1 MIRIF
6 SIDISIKSILLAT
19 VESAAVLV
27 SLLSAIWLRFW
38 NNPAGFEHYTSMPA
52 FGWHAL
58 IVVAVFQICFYY
70 NDLYDLVAVR
80 RNADGLL
87 RLVQSLGAACLTL
100 GVLYFLMPS
109 LLIGRGVF
117 FITSLLVV
125 TLVTLTRTVVDATWS
140 ITARPQKVLIIGSGE
155 LAQQVAAEINKRHD
169 LNLQLEGLMGT
180 ASRPDLRNA
189 LYLGDTDEL
198 NSVVREYQIDRIIVA
213 MEDQR
218 GMLPVRELVRLRVD
232 GVKVEDA
239 QSALASLTGRIW
251 LRTARP
257 SWFVYSDGFRRSR
270 LTEAAKRLLDLAFG
284 LIGFIVSA
292 PIMALVA
299 VLVRLDSPGPVLYRQ
314 VRVGLKGKHF
324 EVLKFRSMMA
334 DAEAKDGAQWSRHG
348 DPRVTALGRY
358 LRKFRLDELPQFINV
373 IRGDMSFVGPRPERP
388 VFVAQLR
395 AEIPY
400 YDERHSV
407 RPGLTGWAQVQ
418 YPYGAS
424 VEDAFR
430 KLEYDLFYLKHM
442 SVLFDCAIVFRT
454 VRTVLLAQ
462 GGR

>member
-6 SIDISIKSILLAT
+6 SLDVSIKSLLLAT
-19 VESAAVLV
+19 VEAAAVLV
-27 SLLSAIWLRFW
+27 SLLCGAWLRFW
-38 NNPAGFEHYTSMPA
+38 NNPAGFERYTSMPA

-58 IVVAVFQICFYY
+58 IVVVVFQICFYY
-70 NDLYDLVAVR
+70 NDLYNLVEVR
-80 RNADGLL
+80 RKADGLI

-100 GVLYFLMPS
+100 GLLYFLMPS

-117 FITSLLVV
+117 FITGLLVV
-125 TLVTLTRTVVDATWS
+125 TFVTLTRTVVVATWS
-140 ITARPQKVLIIGSGE
+140 VTARPQSVLIIGTGE
-155 LAQQVAAEINKRHD
+155 LAHQVAAEINRRDD
-169 LNLQLEGLMGT
+169 LNLHLAGLMGM
-180 ASRPDLRNA
+180 ASRQDLGNV
-189 LYLGDTDEL
+189 LYLGETDDL
-198 NSVVREYQIDRIIVA
+198 IPVVWENQIGRIIVA

-218 GMLPVRELVRLRVD
+218 GLLPVRELVRLRVD

-239 QSALASLTGRIW
+239 QTALASLTGRIW

-257 SWFVYSDGFRRSR
+257 SWFVYSEGFRRSR
-270 LTEAAKRLLDLAFG
+270 LTEALKRLLDLAFG
-284 LIGFIVSA
+284 LVGFLVSA
-292 PIMALVA
+292 PIMAVIA
-299 VLVRLDSPGPVLYRQ
+299 VLVRLDSPGPALYRQ
-314 VRVGLKGKHF
+314 VRVGLRGKNF
-324 EVLKFRSMMA
+324 EVLKFRSMA
-334 DAEAKDGAQWSRHG
+334 VDAEAKDGAQWSRHG
-348 DPRVTALGRY
+348 DPRVTGLGRY

-388 VFVAQLR
+388 VFVKQLR

-442 SVLFDCAIVFRT
+442 SLLFDCAIVFRT
-454 VRTVLLAQ
+454 IRTVLLAQ